1 MAGVGFSLIMP
12 FMSLYIDTLG
22 DFNRAELSFW
32 SGLTYSATFFVTA
45 VISPWWGR
53 LADRKGRKL
62 MLLRASFGM
71 AIVIGLMGTV
81 TSVYQLVGLRF
92 LQGIFSGYISNATAL
107 MATEAPREKSG
118 QVLGTLSTG
127 GVSGTLLGPLIGGV
141 IASVVGYR
149 YTFFTTGTIM
159 LVIFFLSLIFVKEDF
174 KPVPLQKQNR
184 TGSSFFKAMA
194 HPRLIIGMLITT
206 MIIQASNN
214 SISPILSLYVREI
227 LHGQGNVT
235 LVSGV
240 IAALPGVATLLAAP
254 QFGRLGDRIGSDKIL
269 KIGLACAILLYL
281 PMAAVQNIWQ
291 LAILRFLV
299 GITDACLVP
308 SVQSLLAKYSPSES
322 AGMVFS
328 YNQSFQSIGN
338 VMGPFIGSTVSSLMG
353 YRQVF
358 ISTSVLVLINF
369 LLVRKNTTELNHT
382 HGDL

>member
-1 MAGVGFSLIMP
+1 
-12 FMSLYIDTLG
+12 
-22 DFNRAELSFW
+22 
-32 SGLTYSATFFVTA
+32 
-45 VISPWWGR
+45 
-53 LADRKGRKL
+53 
-62 MLLRASFGM
+62 
-71 AIVIGLMGTV
+71 
-81 TSVYQLVGLRF
+81 
-92 LQGIFSGYISNATAL
+92 
-107 MATEAPREKSG
+107 
-118 QVLGTLSTG
+118 
-127 GVSGTLLGPLIGGV
+127 
-141 IASVVGYR
+141 
-149 YTFFTTGTIM
+149 
-159 LVIFFLSLIFVKEDF
+159 
-174 KPVPLQKQNR
+174 
-184 TGSSFFKAMA
+184 
-194 HPRLIIGMLITT
+194 
-206 MIIQASNN
+206 
-214 SISPILSLYVREI
+214 LYVREI